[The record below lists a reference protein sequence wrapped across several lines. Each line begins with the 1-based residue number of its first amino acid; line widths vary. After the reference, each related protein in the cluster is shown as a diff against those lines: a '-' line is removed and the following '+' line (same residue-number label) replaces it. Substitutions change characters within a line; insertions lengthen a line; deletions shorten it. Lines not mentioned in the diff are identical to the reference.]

1 MTSVFW
7 VKAGIFALG
16 GTLLAAIDLKTFRLP
31 HALTLPLGVTGFLL
45 SFVPGNGLT
54 PGESFLGIVSGL
66 LPLGLLAWKR
76 PAAYGFGDAVFA
88 GAIGS
93 FAGAAGLGLA
103 LVLGRIGA
111 LVFFRI
117 RKDRGL
123 LPFGPFLASGG
134 LAGLFVEESVRHVS
148 HYLICYG
155 N

>member
-45 SFVPGNGLT
+45 SFIPGNGLT

-76 PAAYGFGDAVFA
+76 PSTFGFGDAVFA
-88 GAIGS
+88 GAIGA
-93 FAGAAGLGLA
+93 FAGVAGLGLA
-103 LVLGRIGA
+103 LVLGRIAA
-111 LVFFRI
+111 LAFFRM
-117 RKDRGL
+117 RKDGGL
-123 LPFGPFLASGG
+123 LPFGPFLAAGG
-134 LAGLFVEESVRHVS
+134 LVGLFVNEGVRHVS
-148 HYLICYG
+148 QFII
-155 N
+155 